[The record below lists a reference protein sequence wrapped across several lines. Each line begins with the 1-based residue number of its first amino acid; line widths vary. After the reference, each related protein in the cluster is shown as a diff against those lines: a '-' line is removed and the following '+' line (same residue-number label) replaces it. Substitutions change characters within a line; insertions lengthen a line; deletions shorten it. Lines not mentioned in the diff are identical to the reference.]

1 MRWSIFVAGLV
12 AAVVSL
18 SSLARADTAAPG
30 RVVVRA
36 DRIELREPIL
46 FDTGKATI
54 KAASQPLLDELV
66 RALGD
71 NAWIAALEVGVHTD
85 ERGADAYNL
94 RISDERAAAVKAY
107 LVAHGVAD
115 ARVAAHGYGE
125 TRPLCNEHNEACW
138 SRNRRV
144 ELVVTKSTHQ

>member
-1 MRWSIFVAGLV
+1 MRG
-12 AAVVSL
+12 
-18 SSLARADTAAPG
+18 
-30 RVVVRA
+30 

-46 FDTGKATI
+46 FDTGKPTI
-54 KAASQPLLDELV
+54 KPQSHALLDEV
-66 RALGD
+66 ARALGD
-71 NAWIAALEVGVHTD
+71 NAWIEQLEIGVHTD

-115 ARVAAHGYGE
+115 ARVTARGYGE

-144 ELVVTKSTHQ
+144 ELLVVKSARK